1 MSQENVEIVR
11 RIYAA
16 WRQTGLWAAS
26 GDLDPAIEW
35 VNPDNAVEPGAHRG
49 VDAFEAAW
57 SNVRDSFETVEFA
70 PGDFLASEDDVVFIT
85 IMRARGHG
93 SGADVEHQ
101 QGHVWTIKKGKAVRM
116 CWFHHPR
123 LALEAVGLS
132 EQDAHADS

>member
-11 RIYAA
+11 GIYVA

-26 GDLDPAIEW
+26 GGLDPAIEW
-35 VNPDNAVEPGAHRG
+35 VNPDNAVEPGTRRG

-57 SNVRDSFETVEFA
+57 SSVEASFETVEFDS
-70 PGDFLASEDDVVFIT
+70 GDFLDGGDDVVFIT

-93 SGADVEHQ
+93 SGADVEHP

-116 CWFHHPR
+116 RWFHEPH
-123 LALEAVGLS
+123 LALEAAGLS
-132 EQDAHADS
+132 E